1 MKRFFGIRKGYTTG
15 IFTNYDNVRKS
26 VLGYS
31 GAEYK
36 GFSTR
41 REAEEYLGFPEL
53 QDKIDIIEFLP
64 EELSNN
70 TQHDTLTAYVDGSYN
85 KHIDETIYGAG
96 IVLLHPD
103 NRKETISLKG
113 TKGIELH
120 NVAGE
125 LSAAMYAMK
134 QAKDNGYKKLT
145 LYYDYVGIENWLNGS
160 WRTKN
165 KYTKLYNQYYIQKI
179 KPYIEIEFVKIK
191 SHSKNMYND
200 EADLLAK
207 RALMN

>member
-1 MKRFFGIRKGYTTG
+1 MNRYFAVKKGYTTG
-15 IFTNYDNVRKS
+15 IFTSYEKCRES

-36 GFSTR
+36 GFNVR

-53 QDKIDIIEFLP
+53 QDTVDVIEFLP
-64 EELSNN
+64 EELEIHSNK
-70 TQHDTLTAYVDGSYN
+70 DTLIAYVDGSYS
-85 KHIDETIYGAG
+85 KHINENIYGAG
-96 IVLLHPD
+96 VVLIHPD
-103 NRKETISLKG
+103 NRKETVSLKG
-113 TKGIELH
+113 TEGIELH

-134 QAKDNGYKKLT
+134 KAKDNGYNKLT
-145 LYYDYVGIENWLNGS
+145 LYYDYVGIENWLNGC

-179 KPYIEIEFVKIK
+179 KPFLDIEFIKIK

-207 RALMN
+207 RALIN

>member
-1 MKRFFGIRKGYTTG
+1 MKRYYAVKKGYMTG
-15 IFTNYDNVRKS
+15 IFTSYENVKKS
-26 VLGYS
+26 IIGYS
-31 GAEYK
+31 GSEYK
-36 GFSTR
+36 GFNVRS
-41 REAEEYLGFPEL
+41 EAEEYLGYP
-53 QDKIDIIEFLP
+53 KILDTVDVIEFLP
-64 EELSNN
+64 EELETSDNE
-70 TQHDTLTAYVDGSYN
+70 DTLIAYVDGSYC
-85 KHIDETIYGAG
+85 KQIDENIYGAG

-103 NRKETISLKG
+103 NKKETISLKG

-134 QAKDNGYKKLT
+134 KAKELGYKKLM
-145 LYYDYVGIENWLNGS
+145 LHYDYIGIENWLNGS
-160 WRTKN
+160 WKTKN
-165 KYTKLYNQYYIQKI
+165 QYTKLYNQYYIQKI
-179 KPYIEIEFVKIK
+179 RPYINIEFIKIK

>member
-1 MKRFFGIRKGYTTG
+1 MNRYFAVKKGYTTG
-15 IFTNYDNVRKS
+15 IFTSYDKCRES

-36 GFSTR
+36 GFNVR

-53 QDKIDIIEFLP
+53 QDTVDIIEFLP
-64 EELSNN
+64 EELETHSDK
-70 TQHDTLTAYVDGSYN
+70 DTLVAYVDGSYS
-85 KHIDETIYGAG
+85 KHINENIYGAG
-96 IVLLHPD
+96 VVLIHP
-103 NRKETISLKG
+103 NNKKETISLKG

-134 QAKDNGYKKLT
+134 QAKENGYNKLT

-160 WRTKN
+160 WKTKN

-179 KPYIEIEFVKIK
+179 KPFLEIEFIKIK

-207 RALMN
+207 RALIN

>member
-145 LYYDYVGIENWLNGS
+145 LYYDYVGIENWLNGC
-160 WRTKN
+160 WKTKN

-207 RALMN
+207 RALIN

>member
-1 MKRFFGIRKGYTTG
+1 MNRYFAVKKGYTTG
-15 IFTNYDNVRKS
+15 IFTSYNKCRES

-36 GFSTR
+36 GFNVR

-53 QDKIDIIEFLP
+53 KDTVDIIEFLP
-64 EELSNN
+64 EELETYSNK
-70 TQHDTLTAYVDGSYN
+70 DTLIAYVDGSYS
-85 KHIDETIYGAG
+85 KHINENIYGAG
-96 IVLLHPD
+96 IVLLHP
-103 NRKETISLKG
+103 NNKKETISLKG

-134 QAKDNGYKKLT
+134 QAKDNGYKKLI

-179 KPYIEIEFVKIK
+179 KPFLEIEFIKIK
-191 SHSKNMYND
+191 SHSKNIYND

-207 RALMN
+207 RALIN